1 MLFQEIGLCLQ
12 PLCSE
17 N

>member
-1 MLFQEIGLCLQ
+1 MLCQEIGLCLQ